1 MRRELA
7 ELEVADGVSTCVFGS
22 WARDELTEES
32 DYDWAVLVDHEF
44 DAYEPAV
51 AREML
56 AAIPHLGEDKRRPG
70 KQGVFG
76 VPIAVPELST
86 KIGLDAD
93 TNTNLTR
100 RMLLLL
106 ESRELHGQARA
117 IAISQILDRYLN
129 EGVKD
134 FRPPRFLLNDI
145 VRYWRTICIDFEG
158 KSSGGGDRK
167 WGTRNAKL
175 RTSRKLLFTGGLIP
189 VLLCRLIERDRMQDF
204 LIRWFNATPLDRLA
218 TAFLFVDLAEVGVR
232 ALGAY
237 DRWIGLMSDKDVRA
251 ELRDV
256 RYDTRDDSPAFAEIR
271 ELGRGRATRTARAA
285 CRPARASAA
294 KALRQHRGQPFEH
307 NAARV
312 RVARGIGS
320 NRGHACFV
328 QPSETDDRVLDP
340 RPHIALLDELE
351 LDPREPAHAP
361 LIDLAG

>member
-1 MRRELA
+1 MDLGSAADLSEPHGGVLRLAKATSTTFANLDYARDHTADEDDRVRRVLA
-7 ELEVADGVSTCVFGS
+7 ELEVAPGVSTCIFGS

-44 DAYEPAV
+44 EAYEPAV

-56 AAIPHLGEDKRRPG
+56 AAVQHLGDDERRPG

-106 ESRELHGQARA
+106 ESRELHGQTRTTA
-117 IAISQILDRYLN
+117 IAQILDRYLN

-145 VRYWRTICIDFEG
+145 VRYWRTICVDFEG
-158 KSSGGGDRK
+158 KSTGGHDPK
-167 WGTRNAKL
+167 WGARNAKL
-175 RTSRKLLFTGGLIP
+175 RTSRKLLFTGGFVP
-189 VLLCRLIERDRMQDF
+189 VLLCGLIEHDRMQDF
-204 LIRWFNATPLDRLA
+204 LICWFNATPLDRLA
-218 TAFLFVDLAEVGVR
+218 TAFLFVDLAEVGAR

-237 DRWIGLMSDKDVRA
+237 DRWICLMSNADVRA

-256 RYDTRDDSPAFAEIR
+256 RYDIRDDSPAFAEIR
-271 ELGRGRATRTARAA
+271 ELGREFEDALSSLLFSSRLGPVTRAY
-285 CRPARASAA
+285 
-294 KALRQHRGQPFEH
+294 
-307 NAARV
+307 
-312 RVARGIGS
+312 GI
-320 NRGHACFV
+320 
-328 QPSETDDRVLDP
+328 L
-340 RPHIALLDELE
+340 
-351 LDPREPAHAP
+351 
-361 LIDLAG
+361 

>member
-1 MRRELA
+1 MDLGSAADLSDPHGGVLRLATTTSTTFANLDRARDYTAGAVDRVRRELA
-7 ELEVADGVSTCVFGS
+7 GLEVADGVSTCVFGS
-22 WARDELTEES
+22 WARNELTEES

-56 AAIPHLGEDKRRPG
+56 AAVQRLGEEKRRPG

-158 KSSGGGDRK
+158 KSSGGDDRK
-167 WGTRNAKL
+167 WGARNAKL
-175 RTSRKLLFTGGLIP
+175 RTSRKLLFTGGFIP

-237 DRWIGLMSDKDVRA
+237 DRWIGLMSDEDVRA

-271 ELGRGRATRTARAA
+271 ELGREFEDALGSLLFSSRLGPVTRAY
-285 CRPARASAA
+285 
-294 KALRQHRGQPFEH
+294 
-307 NAARV
+307 
-312 RVARGIGS
+312 GI
-320 NRGHACFV
+320 
-328 QPSETDDRVLDP
+328 L
-340 RPHIALLDELE
+340 
-351 LDPREPAHAP
+351 
-361 LIDLAG
+361 